1 MSQRITVNRWLGM
14 VLLGLGC
21 HLGRPPVPTAGFSVG
36 QVVSTTSEPGLQDAL
51 KSGIASALASR
62 AMLVEADADAV
73 DIAVLAAVS
82 QPTGASGASQSF
94 AARLQISVR
103 TANRTAQFSSE
114 RSYTVID
121 AVQGESARKA
131 AFFALAESLT
141 KDAAEWLAVAPEAQD
156 E

>member
-1 MSQRITVNRWLGM
+1 MAQRITFNRWMGLL
-14 VLLGLGC
+14 LLGLGC
-21 HLGRPPVPTAGFSVG
+21 HLGRPPAPAAGFLVG
-36 QVVSTTSEPGLQDAL
+36 QVVATTSEPGLEDAL
-51 KSGIASALASR
+51 KAGIASALTSR
-62 AMLVEADADAV
+62 SMLMETGADAV

-131 AFFALAESLT
+131 AFYALAESLT
-141 KDAAEWLAVAPEAQD
+141 KDAVEWLAAAPEAGN